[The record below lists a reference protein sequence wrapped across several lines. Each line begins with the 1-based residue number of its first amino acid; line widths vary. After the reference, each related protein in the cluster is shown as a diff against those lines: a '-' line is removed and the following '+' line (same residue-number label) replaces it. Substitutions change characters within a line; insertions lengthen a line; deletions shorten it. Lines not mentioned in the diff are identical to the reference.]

1 MNKPIA
7 TRLHYGEDVPAYH
20 FAPQRTRQS
29 QVEKDPTSVIGKI
42 RAMQAEQARVASELG
57 VEPELNIPQGIARV
71 SLGLVGIASVLMLGV
86 GLGLWN

>member
-1 MNKPIA
+1 MPKPIA

-20 FAPQRTRQS
+20 FAPQRIRQS

-42 RAMQAEQARVASELG
+42 RAMQVEQARVAGELG

>member
-1 MNKPIA
+1 MPKPIA

-29 QVEKDPTSVIGKI
+29 QVEKDPTSVIGKY
-42 RAMQAEQARVASELG
+42 RAMQAEQAKVARELG
-57 VEPELNIPQGIARV
+57 VEPEVSLPRGTASIALGLFGIAC
-71 SLGLVGIASVLMLGV
+71 VLMLGI